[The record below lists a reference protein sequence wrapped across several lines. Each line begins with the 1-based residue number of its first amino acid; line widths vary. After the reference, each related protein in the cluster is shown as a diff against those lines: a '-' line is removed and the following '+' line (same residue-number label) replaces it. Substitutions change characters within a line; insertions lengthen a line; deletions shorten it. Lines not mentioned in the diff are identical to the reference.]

1 MEIGQP
7 LRQTQTGNV
16 ESICFVR
23 FLQDQSKKYAMD
35 SYGDTFNKH
44 NEWWIDFID
53 GSESVLRCIGNK
65 SAI

>member
-1 MEIGQP
+1 MTTRKIKTTYQFMEIGQP

-44 NEWWIDFID
+44 NE
-53 GSESVLRCIGNK
+53 
-65 SAI
+65 